1 MMIAKKYPCRPWV
14 KRYEHTIPKDK
25 YFDDFAFLLRLRFT
39 NIRATTTNSYIQ
51 LSKCK
56 GMINP
61 IRDNGRLVRADY
73 IDNILITE
81 VDFLIIKD
89 FYTWDK
95 VELIDSWYSKKDYLP
110 KKYIE
115 YILELYEQKTTLK
128 GVSDDVIPNASD
140 MYALAKSNL
149 NSLFGVTV
157 TDICQTSIR
166 YEDGLWYVDDLT
178 AETVKEKLSNL
189 SDPKRWGDK
198 KYFSSYS
205 WGVYICCYGRKA
217 LWDCLKIAN
226 PDKCIYMDTDS
237 LFIYG
242 VPDFSEYND
251 SITRELKIACDSVGV
266 DFNKTH
272 PKDIKGKEHPLGIF
286 DREDD
291 IIEFKCIH
299 SKAYCERRTDG
310 KLYLTLSGVGKDAV
324 KILNDDINNFRVGTI
339 FDKDF
344 DYKKPKMIPTYLYDM
359 PVVTY
364 PDGYE
369 SHYTKGINL
378 RRTGYTIGNTDEF
391 SKLLQ
396 FTQMTLEDI
405 PSDLMTKMK
414 GVYR

>member
-1 MMIAKKYPCRPWV
+1 MIAKKYPCRPWV
-14 KRYEHTIPKDK
+14 RRYEHTIPSEKS
-25 YFDDFAFLLRLRFT
+25 FDNFAFMMRLRFT

-51 LSKCK
+51 LSKCH
-56 GMINP
+56 GLDNP
-61 IRDNGRLVRADY
+61 IRDNGRLVRADK

-81 VDFLIIKD
+81 VDYQIIKD
-89 FYTWDK
+89 FYKWDN
-95 VELIDSWYSKKDYLP
+95 VEVLESWYSKKSYLP

-140 MYALAKSNL
+140 MYALAKANL

-157 TDICQTSIR
+157 TDICQSECV
-166 YEDGLWYVDDLT
+166 YQDGLWTVSPLT
-178 AETVKEKLSNL
+178 AETVTNKLNQL
-189 SDPKRWGDK
+189 RDTRKFYNK
-198 KYFSSYS
+198 QYFSSYS

-217 LWDCLKIAN
+217 LWDCLKMAD
-226 PDKCIYMDTDS
+226 PSKCIYMDTDS

-242 VPDFSEYND
+242 VPDFSKYNEQ
-251 SITRELKIACDSVGV
+251 ITKELETACNTLGL

-272 PKDIKGKEHPLGIF
+272 PKDIKGVEHPLGVF
-286 DREDD
+286 DREED
-291 IIEFKCIH
+291 IEEFKCIH

-324 KILNDDINNFRVGTI
+324 KVLNNDINEFKVGKV

-344 DYKKPKMIPTYLYDM
+344 DYKKPKMIPTYLYNM
-359 PVVTY
+359 PVVTF

-378 RRTGYTIGNTDEF
+378 RRTGYTIGNTDEYT
-391 SKLLQ
+391 KLIE
-396 FTQMTLEDI
+396 FTQMHLEDLDV
-405 PSDLMTKMK
+405 DLIAKMK
-414 GVYR
+414 GVIR